1 MKRRAEAYAAVRC
14 SEAFERNDEAYEP
27 FSTADL
33 IADAHG
39 IDNILQRAN
48 DRQHG

>member
-14 SEAFERNDEAYEP
+14 SEAFERNEAYEP

-33 IADAHG
+33 VADAHG

-48 DRQHG
+48 D